1 MDAEVAMELRVTEF
15 DSAQRLQKRCEE
27 ARAAAN
33 NSFQVLGE
41 TVQEL
46 REKDT
51 KITDLN
57 QRLTA
62 LNDKNSSLLAR
73 TLELTEQVSSFKA
86 AAVNP

>member
-1 MDAEVAMELRVTEF
+1 MDAEVIMELLVTEF
-15 DSAQRLQKRCEE
+15 DSVQRLQKGFEE

-33 NSFQVLGE
+33 NTFQVLGE

-46 REKDT
+46 REKET

-62 LNDKNSSLLAR
+62 LNEENSSLLAR
-73 TLELTEQVSSFKA
+73 TFELTQQVSFLR
-86 AAVNP
+86 PLQ